1 MSSAVAVQVHG
12 LHKRFGDDEV
22 LKSIDLTVHRGEIVV
37 IMGPSGSGKTT
48 LLRCLNLL
56 EKPDAGTITIHDRT
70 MDWTPHGGGR
80 QRDRLVRD
88 IRTRTAMVFQHY
100 HLFPHLTVLQNVI
113 EAPIGVRGLRRR
125 DAVVLGERLLADLRL
140 TDKRDE
146 HPARLSGGQQQRLAI
161 ARALA
166 MDPDVVLFD
175 EPTSALD
182 RELAADVARIIK
194 DLAAR
199 GITVVIV
206 AHDIAF
212 AREVAHRVIFMD
224 AGYILEEQSPHVF
237 FDNPS
242 TPRAR
247 SFLRLPV
254 AADGDAHSHAGHHHP
269 GSGHQ

>member
-1 MSSAVAVQVHG
+1 MTSAVAIRVHG

-22 LKSIDLTVHRGEIVV
+22 LRSIDLTVHQGEIVV
-37 IMGPSGSGKTT
+37 IMGPSGAGKTT

-56 EKPDAGTITIHDRT
+56 EKPDAGTISIHGRT
-70 MDWTPHGGGR
+70 VECSPHRGGR
-80 QRDRLVRD
+80 HRDRLVRG

-113 EAPIGVRGLRRR
+113 EAPVGVRGLSRT
-125 DAVVLGERLLADLRL
+125 DAVALGERLLADLRL

-166 MDPDVVLFD
+166 MDPDVILFD

-182 RELAADVARIIK
+182 RELAADLARIIK

-206 AHDIAF
+206 THDTAF
-212 AREVAHRVIFMD
+212 ARDVAHRVIFMD
-224 AGYILEEQSPHVF
+224 AGYILEDQPPHVF
-237 FDNPS
+237 FDDP
-242 TPRAR
+242 
-247 SFLRLPV
+247 
-254 AADGDAHSHAGHHHP
+254 
-269 GSGHQ
+269 

>member
-1 MSSAVAVQVHG
+1 MTSEVAIQVHG

-37 IMGPSGSGKTT
+37 IMGPSGAGKTT

-70 MDWTPHGGGR
+70 VECSPQRGGR
-80 QRDRLVRD
+80 HRDRLVRD
-88 IRTRTAMVFQHY
+88 LRTRTAMVFQHY
-100 HLFPHLTVLQNVI
+100 HLFPHLTVLQNVV
-113 EAPIGVRGLRRR
+113 EAPIGVRGLPRPA
-125 DAVVLGERLLADLRL
+125 AVALGERLLAELRL
-140 TDKRDE
+140 TGKRDE
-146 HPARLSGGQQQRLAI
+146 YPARLSGGQQQRLAI

-182 RELAADVARIIK
+182 RELAAEVARIIK

-206 AHDIAF
+206 AHDLAF
-212 AREVAHRVIFMD
+212 AREVAHRVLFLE
-224 AGYILEEQSPHVF
+224 AGYLLDEQP
-237 FDNPS
+237 
-242 TPRAR
+242 PRT
-247 SFLRLPV
+247 
-254 AADGDAHSHAGHHHP
+254 HC
-269 GSGHQ
+269 GS

>member
-1 MSSAVAVQVHG
+1 MTSEVAIQVHG

-37 IMGPSGSGKTT
+37 ITGPSGAGKTT

-70 MDWTPHGGGR
+70 VECSPQRGGR
-80 QRDRLVRD
+80 HRDRLVRD
-88 IRTRTAMVFQHY
+88 LRSRTAMVFQHY
-100 HLFPHLTVLQNVI
+100 HLFPHLTVLQNVV
-113 EAPIGVRGLRRR
+113 EAPIGVRGLRRPA
-125 DAVVLGERLLADLRL
+125 AVALGERLLAELRL
-140 TDKRDE
+140 TGKRDE
-146 HPARLSGGQQQRLAI
+146 YPARLSGGQQQRLAI

-182 RELAADVARIIK
+182 PELAAELAWIIK

-206 AHDIAF
+206 AHDLVF
-212 AREVAHRVIFMD
+212 AREVAHRVLFLE
-224 AGYILEEQSPHVF
+224 AGYLLDEQP
-237 FDNPS
+237 
-242 TPRAR
+242 PRTHR
-247 SFLRLPV
+247 
-254 AADGDAHSHAGHHHP
+254 
-269 GSGHQ
+269 GS

>member
-1 MSSAVAVQVHG
+1 
-12 LHKRFGDDEV
+12 
-22 LKSIDLTVHRGEIVV
+22 
-37 IMGPSGSGKTT
+37 
-48 LLRCLNLL
+48 
-56 EKPDAGTITIHDRT
+56 
-70 MDWTPHGGGR
+70 
-80 QRDRLVRD
+80 
-88 IRTRTAMVFQHY
+88 MVFQHY
-100 HLFPHLTVLQNVI
+100 QLFPHLTVLQNVI
-113 EAPIGVRGLRRR
+113 EAPIGVRGLSRPY
-125 DAVVLGERLLADLRL
+125 AVAMGERLLAGLGL

-146 HPARLSGGQQQRLAI
+146 YPARLSGGQQQRLAI

-182 RELAADVARIIK
+182 RELGADVARIIK

-224 AGYILEEQSPHVF
+224 AGYVLEEQSPRVF

-247 SFLRLPV
+247 SFLGLP
-254 AADGDAHSHAGHHHP
+254 DRR
-269 GSGHQ
+269 Q

>member
-1 MSSAVAVQVHG
+1 VTSAVAIEVHG
-12 LHKRFGDDEV
+12 LHKRFGDEEV
-22 LKSIDLTVHRGEIVV
+22 LKSIDLTVHRGETVV
-37 IMGPSGSGKTT
+37 IMGPSGAGKTT

-56 EKPDAGTITIHDRT
+56 EKPDAGTITIHGRT
-70 MDWTPHGGGR
+70 VECPFPGGNR
-80 QRDRLVRD
+80 RRDRLIRD
-88 IRTRTAMVFQHY
+88 LRTRTAMVFQHY
-100 HLFPHLTVLQNVI
+100 QLFPHLTALQNVI
-113 EAPIGVRGLRRR
+113 EAPIGVRRLPRPY
-125 DAVVLGERLLADLRL
+125 AVAMGERLLAGLGL

-146 HPARLSGGQQQRLAI
+146 YPARLSGGQQQRLAI

-182 RELAADVARIIK
+182 RELGADVARIIK
-194 DLAAR
+194 DLATR

-224 AGYILEEQSPHVF
+224 AGYVLEEQSPRVF

-242 TPRAR
+242 TARAR
-247 SFLRLPV
+247 SFLGLP
-254 AADGDAHSHAGHHHP
+254 DRR
-269 GSGHQ
+269 Q

>member
-1 MSSAVAVQVHG
+1 MTSEVAIRVHG

-37 IMGPSGSGKTT
+37 IMGPSGAGKTT

-70 MDWTPHGGGR
+70 VECSPQRGGR
-80 QRDRLVRD
+80 RRDRLVRD
-88 IRTRTAMVFQHY
+88 LRTRTAMVFQHY
-100 HLFPHLTVLQNVI
+100 HLFPHLTVLQNVV
-113 EAPIGVRGLRRR
+113 EAPIGVRGLPREA
-125 DAVVLGERLLADLRL
+125 AVALGERLLAELRL
-140 TDKRDE
+140 TGKRDE
-146 HPARLSGGQQQRLAI
+146 YPARLSGGQQQRLAI

-182 RELAADVARIIK
+182 RELAAEVARIIK

-206 AHDIAF
+206 AHDLAF
-212 AREVAHRVIFMD
+212 AREVAHRVLFME
-224 AGYILEEQSPHVF
+224 AGYLLDEQP
-237 FDNPS
+237 
-242 TPRAR
+242 PRT
-247 SFLRLPV
+247 
-254 AADGDAHSHAGHHHP
+254 HC
-269 GSGHQ
+269 GS